1 MGLLLLKL
9 NTGRK
14 VGPQLYIKLITT
26 EGENRVHETLHTYS
40 ESAPLGAAPKTAA
53 GGWWT
58 PPGRCLRSSQLPH
71 SEITWRCTMARMS
84 TRCGGGGQLRHR
96 GRGTKSSLRNR

>member
-14 VGPQLYIKLITT
+14 VGPQLSIKLITT

-58 PPGRCLRSSQLPH
+58 PPAGAHGRH
-71 SEITWRCTMARMS
+71 SCPILKSPGAARWPE
-84 TRCGGGGQLRHR
+84 
-96 GRGTKSSLRNR
+96 

>member
-40 ESAPLGAAPKTAA
+40 ESAPLGAAPKTA
-53 GGWWT
+53 
-58 PPGRCLRSSQLPH
+58 RQLPGD
-71 SEITWRCTMARMS
+71 
-84 TRCGGGGQLRHR
+84 GGPPRQVL
-96 GRGTKSSLRNR
+96 TVVTAAPF

>member
-58 PPGRCLRSSQLPH
+58 PPAGAHGLH
-71 SEITWRCTMARMS
+71 SCPILKSPGAARWPE
-84 TRCGGGGQLRHR
+84 
-96 GRGTKSSLRNR
+96 